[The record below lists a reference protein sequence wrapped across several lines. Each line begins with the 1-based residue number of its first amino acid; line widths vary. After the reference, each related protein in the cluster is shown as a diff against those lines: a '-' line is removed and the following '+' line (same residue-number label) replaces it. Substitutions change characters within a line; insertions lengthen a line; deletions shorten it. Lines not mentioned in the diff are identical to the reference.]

1 MTTLPAIVKKNRPK
15 LQPLITNETKTD
27 SSTIYEYQISGREH
41 ISEREHDAH
50 TQTAGI
56 LSPARSPS
64 KRATRGSVTDFASF
78 LKSFNKQ
85 QETTKAMLSD
95 YKGTKEVEKNIKQNN
110 SVPKLDLKYSTTAA
124 APSPAANRFKN
135 MRHTISAAS
144 ALQQHLN
151 ATIKP
156 RKYQEEAYLS
166 VAAARDR
173 KRLATRLNMLGFP
186 LDPCYQALKQ
196 SSNKA
201 SDAASLLLKWYP
213 KGQGGRNLVQRMV
226 NVIETSE
233 LKLIEAHDKIKSV
246 MSDGTPADRLTTVS
260 RFFIECDIGEKGYLT
275 PLEFSNLSSNLGVE
289 LTTAELREAV
299 MLIDDDGN
307 GRVELVEYL
316 EWWGDDEVLNELI
329 NTSGKTTAKINKG
342 KKITRHDTK
351 MKNRIS
357 RTSNLNALKTQIT
370 IEQQHDH
377 ELGRLSP
384 SSERNVKFA
393 KRKSL
398 GKQLTASDY
407 LQQSMTMLQR
417 HKQRSKASANIN
429 SQIGMYSHIRD
440 GGWFDTDGNM
450 HIDENRKKSSSS
462 TSITA
467 SPNTDLNRQRKATRF
482 VSEMGGEIAKMKDE
496 LL

>member
-1 MTTLPAIVKKNRPK
+1 
-15 LQPLITNETKTD
+15 
-27 SSTIYEYQISGREH
+27 
-41 ISEREHDAH
+41 
-50 TQTAGI
+50 
-56 LSPARSPS
+56 
-64 KRATRGSVTDFASF
+64 
-78 LKSFNKQ
+78 
-85 QETTKAMLSD
+85 
-95 YKGTKEVEKNIKQNN
+95 
-110 SVPKLDLKYSTTAA
+110 
-124 APSPAANRFKN
+124 
-135 MRHTISAAS
+135 
-144 ALQQHLN
+144 
-151 ATIKP
+151 
-156 RKYQEEAYLS
+156 
-166 VAAARDR
+166 
-173 KRLATRLNMLGFP
+173 
-186 LDPCYQALKQ
+186 
-196 SSNKA
+196 
-201 SDAASLLLKWYP
+201 
-213 KGQGGRNLVQRMV
+213 
-226 NVIETSE
+226 
-233 LKLIEAHDKIKSV
+233 
-246 MSDGTPADRLTTVS
+246 
-260 RFFIECDIGEKGYLT
+260 
-275 PLEFSNLSSNLGVE
+275 
-289 LTTAELREAV
+289 

>member
-56 LSPARSPS
+56 LSPARSQS

-226 NVIETSE
+226 NVCINIHYSCTYILTFNMGNNPFIRPPFPSSLLLFQVIETSE

-246 MSDGTPADRLTTVS
+246 MSDGTPADRLSTVS

-275 PLEFSNLSSNLGVE
+275 PLEFSNLSSNLG
-289 LTTAELREAV
+289 TY
-299 MLIDDDGN
+299 IFF
-307 GRVELVEYL
+307 
-316 EWWGDDEVLNELI
+316 I
-329 NTSGKTTAKINKG
+329 
-342 KKITRHDTK
+342 
-351 MKNRIS
+351 
-357 RTSNLNALKTQIT
+357 
-370 IEQQHDH
+370 
-377 ELGRLSP
+377 
-384 SSERNVKFA
+384 
-393 KRKSL
+393 
-398 GKQLTASDY
+398 
-407 LQQSMTMLQR
+407 
-417 HKQRSKASANIN
+417 
-429 SQIGMYSHIRD
+429 
-440 GGWFDTDGNM
+440 
-450 HIDENRKKSSSS
+450 
-462 TSITA
+462 
-467 SPNTDLNRQRKATRF
+467 
-482 VSEMGGEIAKMKDE
+482 
-496 LL
+496 